1 MGWKALHLFIHDIS
15 FHNVFLVEYLKPEI
29 ERMEQTSLLK
39 QFFYISYW
47 QGGNHIRF
55 RYKSH
60 RPKQVEAEVK
70 ACFASFQ
77 SCYKPVYVLS
87 KTAYYELYSDNKEQ
101 VEDLTWVNDRTVQA
115 MEYEPEFQRY
125 GGSSCM
131 VHNEALF
138 SISSRYALQIRKD
151 AGSNMLH
158 RIIGALDMFTIAL
171 RCLQDPM
178 DFLTRYRTYWAEF
191 APSKSRIVMSA
202 TELSEKYKERYKK
215 LIQNGYVFYS
225 EWEKALQKEMK
236 EICRIQITYFD
247 AESARA
253 MILSS
258 QIHMTNN
265 RLGVFPQM
273 EAFLAEVLCLC
284 GGD

>member
-1 MGWKALHLFIHDIS
+1 MEWKALHLFIHDIA

-29 ERMEQTSLLK
+29 ERMEQNSLLK
-39 QFFYISYW
+39 QYFYISYW

-60 RPKQVEAEVK
+60 RPEQVEDGVK
-70 ACFASFQ
+70 ACFAAFQ

-87 KTAYYELYSDNKEQ
+87 EADYYELYANNKEQ
-101 VEDLTWVNDRTVQA
+101 VEDLTWFDDRTARA
-115 MEYEPEFQRY
+115 MAYEPEFQRY
-125 GGSSCM
+125 GGLDCM
-131 VHNEALF
+131 VYNETLF

-151 AGSNMLH
+151 AGSNMLR

-171 RCLQDPM
+171 RCLRDPM
-178 DFLTRYRTYWAEF
+178 TFLIRYQAYWAEF
-191 APSKSRIVMSA
+191 APSKTGIAISA
-202 TELSEKYKERYKK
+202 TELAEKYKARYRK
-215 LIQNGYVFYS
+215 LIHNGYAFYT
-225 EWEKALQKEMK
+225 EWENVLQKEMR
-236 EICRIQITYFD
+236 EICRVQTTYFD

-253 MILSS
+253 MVLSS

-265 RLGVFPQM
+265 RLGIFPQM
-273 EAFLAEVLCLC
+273 EALLADVLYLC